1 MRRFIYG
8 VPGISDVPE
17 KVTEMVGKRP
27 HSRRMMLTQT
37 GLSLPSP
44 KVIERRSLGRYL
56 FYRRRYSE

>member
-17 KVTEMVGKRP
+17 KVTEKVGKRP

-37 GLSLPSP
+37 GLSLPS
-44 KVIERRSLGRYL
+44 SLR
-56 FYRRRYSE
+56 